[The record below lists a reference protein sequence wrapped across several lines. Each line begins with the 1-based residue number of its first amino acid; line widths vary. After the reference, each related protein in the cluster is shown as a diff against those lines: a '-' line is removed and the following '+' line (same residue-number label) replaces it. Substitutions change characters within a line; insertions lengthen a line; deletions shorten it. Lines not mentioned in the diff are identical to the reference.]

1 MLLGSWTITWF
12 VVAYVVTLALGIGG
26 YVWWEWIKPRSAA
39 SEEGGKA
46 DNVSQSGS
54 E

>member
-1 MLLGSWTITWF
+1 MLFGSWTITWF

-26 YVWWEWIKPRSAA
+26 YVWWELIKPRSTA
-39 SEEGGKA
+39 SEEGDRAGSI
-46 DNVSQSGS
+46 SQPGS